1 MKKNSFLNFSLKNK
15 KFYKIYLYY
24 NLYIRNFKYL
34 LKKSYSQVDEDT
46 FLVKYFSKKKGFN
59 IDIGCHHPFR
69 DNNTFLLYKLG
80 WSGLNIDLNRI
91 SIDLFNIMRPRDTNI
106 CSAISNKNGIIKMGN
121 INNAI

>member
-46 FLVKYFSKKKGFN
+46 FLVKYFSKKKGF
-59 IDIGCHHPFR
+59 
-69 DNNTFLLYKLG
+69 YK
-80 WSGLNIDLNRI
+80 RI
-91 SIDLFNIMRPRDTNI
+91 FQDS
-106 CSAISNKNGIIKMGN
+106 
-121 INNAI
+121 

>member
-46 FLVKYFSKKKGFN
+46 FLVKYFS
-59 IDIGCHHPFR
+59 
-69 DNNTFLLYKLG
+69 L
-80 WSGLNIDLNRI
+80 
-91 SIDLFNIMRPRDTNI
+91 
-106 CSAISNKNGIIKMGN
+106 
-121 INNAI
+121 